1 MIKTVYI
8 ENRVSNHPR
17 TKEVLSRIPNAQQIR
32 CDSYKEIFNP
42 KNQNFRLQKIQPS
55 LIIASKT
62 GERVLS
68 APEGYGIG
76 GKHNYYFSH
85 MLNCIYDCRYCFLQ
99 GLYSSA
105 NFVLFINYVIK
116 QHIH

>member
-42 KNQNFRLQKIQPS
+42 KWVDSLQLALPCKNIKVPKQS
-55 LIIASKT
+55 
-62 GERVLS
+62 
-68 APEGYGIG
+68 GYLP
-76 GKHNYYFSH
+76 NA
-85 MLNCIYDCRYCFLQ
+85 LT
-99 GLYSSA
+99 
-105 NFVLFINYVIK
+105 V
-116 QHIH
+116 